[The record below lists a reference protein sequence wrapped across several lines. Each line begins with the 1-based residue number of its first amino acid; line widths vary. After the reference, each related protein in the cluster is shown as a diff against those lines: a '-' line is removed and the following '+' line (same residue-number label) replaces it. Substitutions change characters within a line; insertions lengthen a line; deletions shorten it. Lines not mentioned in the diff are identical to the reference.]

1 MCPPSLAEL
10 LADILA
16 DGGWRAKARPEQ
28 LPPQGDWNG
37 WLVVAGRGFGKT
49 RTGSEWVK
57 ELVETKQARRIA
69 LIAPTAADC
78 RDVMVEGPAGILAV
92 SSSWERPQY
101 EPSKRRLTWPNGAVA
116 TMFSSEESDRLRG
129 PQHDAVWF
137 DELAAMTDP
146 SAIWDMAMFGLR
158 LRRPRWLVTTT
169 PRPIKLI
176 QELMAREGQD
186 VIVTRGSTFDNAA
199 NLAPA
204 FLKAIRTRY
213 EGTRLG
219 RQELFAE
226 LLLDVQGALWTRNML
241 DRANGF
247 SDLPD
252 MKRVVVAVDPSG
264 TRGAGDGCDSVG
276 IVVAGLGAD
285 GLGYVLADRTC
296 KLSPDGWGREA
307 VRAYHEFK
315 ADRMIAER
323 NFGGAMVEHVIRTID
338 RNVSYRE
345 VTASRGKIVR
355 AEPIAA
361 LYEQTRVRHAGSF
374 VELEDQLAAMTS
386 EGYVGVGSPDRA
398 DALVWALTDLLVD
411 SAPGWNWVE
420 YYRRLSEEIAYNPP
434 ERSVHMLGPENAF
447 FTTYYL
453 RSGRQLIKEADGT
466 AMIPTEDVPTFR
478 SLGWREVGPAA
489 IDIGIT

>member
-1 MCPPSLAEL
+1 L
-10 LADILA
+10 L
-16 DGGWRAKARPEQ
+16 
-28 LPPQGDWNG
+28 
-37 WLVVAGRGFGKT
+37 
-49 RTGSEWVK
+49 
-57 ELVETKQARRIA
+57 
-69 LIAPTAADC
+69 
-78 RDVMVEGPAGILAV
+78 
-92 SSSWERPQY
+92 
-101 EPSKRRLTWPNGAVA
+101 
-116 TMFSSEESDRLRG
+116 
-129 PQHDAVWF
+129 
-137 DELAAMTDP
+137 
-146 SAIWDMAMFGLR
+146 
-158 LRRPRWLVTTT
+158 
-169 PRPIKLI
+169 
-176 QELMAREGQD
+176 AREGQD

-204 FLKAIRTRY
+204 FLEAIRTRY
-213 EGTRLG
+213 DGTRLG

-226 LLLDVQGALWTRNML
+226 LLLDVPGALWTRDML
-241 DRANGF
+241 DRAKSSSG
-247 SDLPD
+247 LPD

-264 TRGAGDGCDSVG
+264 TRGAGDGGDSVG

-285 GLGYVLADRTC
+285 ELGYVLADRTC

-307 VRAYHEFK
+307 VKAYHEFE

-361 LYEQTRVRHAGSF
+361 LYEQSRVRHAGSF
-374 VELEDQLAAMTS
+374 VELDDQLAAMTS

-420 YYRRLSEEIAYNPP
+420 YYRRLSEQSAYAPP
-434 ERSVHMLGPENAF
+434 ERSIHMRGPEIAT

-453 RSGRQLIKEADGT
+453 RSGKQLIKKADGT

-478 SLGWREVGPAA
+478 SLGWQEIGPA
-489 IDIGIT
+489 TT